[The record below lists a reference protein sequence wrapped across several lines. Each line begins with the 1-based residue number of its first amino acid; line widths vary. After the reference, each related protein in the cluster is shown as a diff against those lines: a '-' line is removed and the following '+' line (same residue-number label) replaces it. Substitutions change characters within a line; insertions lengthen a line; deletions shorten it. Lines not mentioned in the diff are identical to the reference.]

1 MSNQYTAAAGK
12 EPLQTLRARAQ
23 SVLRD
28 NDRGGYTVPSAR
40 LYPFQWN
47 WDAGVTA
54 LGWITFDEPRA
65 WQELEMLFR
74 GQWDNGLVPHI
85 VFHKEA
91 ATYFPGP
98 DQWGVPHVPPTSS
111 ISQPPLLATVVRLML
126 ERASDRALAEA
137 QARVLLPKLVAY
149 HRWWY
154 SERDPERT
162 GMVVSYH
169 PWESGMDNSP
179 AWDAPL
185 AAVPAATREYQRR
198 DTQLIDAA
206 QRPHK
211 AEYDRFLYLVDLFK
225 QLDFDGA
232 KIYAQSPYRVA
243 DFGLNAIL
251 QRATLDLV
259 ELCGQYGHAD
269 WADELRAHAE
279 RAKPAL
285 RACWSEELQQYISRD
300 TLTDTPLKLQAHS
313 GFLAWYAR
321 LEDAANSAKL
331 QATLTDWLAKS
342 QHGIASTHPEAAQF
356 EPQRYWRGPIW
367 PHVNWL
373 IAEGCA
379 HYGMNALHDQVRAG
393 TLDLLSEA
401 GLYEYFDPRTG
412 AGYGGDNF
420 SWTAAIVLYW
430 LLDGKAG

>member
-1 MSNQYTAAAGK
+1 MTIEHSAPASIAS
-12 EPLQTLRARAQ
+12 LRERAQ

-65 WQELEMLFR
+65 WQELEMLFK
-74 GQWDNGLVPHI
+74 GQWENGLVPHI
-85 VFHKEA
+85 VFHKVA

-98 DQWGVPHVPPTSS
+98 DQWGVERTPATSS
-111 ISQPPLLATVVRLML
+111 ISQPPLLATMVSKMV
-126 ERASDRALAEA
+126 ERARDKVLAEA
-137 QARVLLPKLVAY
+137 SVRALLPKLVAY

-154 SERDPERT
+154 RERDPGQS

-169 PWESGMDNSP
+169 PWESGLDNSP

-185 AAVPAATREYQRR
+185 AAVPPVSRSYERR
-198 DTQLIDAA
+198 DTQLVNAA

-225 QLDFDGA
+225 ELEFDGA
-232 KIYAQSPYRVA
+232 KIYQQSPYRVA

-259 ELCGQYGHAD
+259 ALCEAHGHGD
-269 WADELRAHAE
+269 WAAELRVHAE
-279 RAKPAL
+279 RGRDAL
-285 RACWSEELQQYISRD
+285 RACWSDALNQYVSRD
-300 TLTDTPLKLQAHS
+300 TLTGATLEERVHNT
-313 GFLAWYAR
+313 FLAWYAR
-321 LEDAANSAKL
+321 LDDAQHSAKL
-331 QATLTDWLAKS
+331 QATLTEWLEKS
-342 QHGIASTHPEAAQF
+342 RFGITSTHPDSPKF

-367 PHVNWL
+367 PHMNWL

-379 HYGMNALHDQVRAG
+379 HYGMSALYEQIRST
-393 TLDLLSEA
+393 TLALLRQT
-401 GLYEYFDPRTG
+401 GLYEYFDPATG
-412 AGYGGDNF
+412 EGYGGDNF

-430 LLDGKAG
+430 LEDAVESKS

>member
-1 MSNQYTAAAGK
+1 MHTITNDHPVPATPAS
-12 EPLQTLRARAQ
+12 LRARAQ
-23 SVLRD
+23 RVLRE
-28 NDRGGYTVPSAR
+28 NDRGGYTVPSSK

-65 WQELEMLFR
+65 WQELDMLLR

-85 VFHKEA
+85 VFHQDA

-98 DQWGVPHVPPTSS
+98 DQWGVAHVPPTSS
-111 ISQPPLLATVVRLML
+111 ISQPPLLATVVRMMHA
-126 ERASDRALAEA
+126 RAADRELAEA
-137 QARVLLPKLVAY
+137 RTRALLPKLMAY

-154 SERDPERT
+154 RDRDPEQT
-162 GMVVSYH
+162 GLVVSYH

-185 AAVPAATREYQRR
+185 AAVPPVTRDYQRR
-198 DTQLIDAA
+198 DTELVNAA

-225 QLDFDGA
+225 SLDFDAGD
-232 KIYAQSPYRVA
+232 IYRQSPFRVA

-251 QRATLDLV
+251 QRATLDLAA
-259 ELCGQYGHAD
+259 LCRQFGHAD
-269 WADELRAHAE
+269 WAAELDAYASRAA
-279 RAKPAL
+279 PAL
-285 RACWSEELQQYISRD
+285 RACWSDELNQYLSRD
-300 TLTDTPLKLQAHS
+300 TLTGKALALQVHS

-321 LEDAANSAKL
+321 LDDPAHSAKL
-331 QATLTDWLAKS
+331 QAGLADWLAKAAY
-342 QHGIASTHPEAAQF
+342 GVASTHPQAAQF
-356 EPQRYWRGPIW
+356 EAQRYWRGPVW

-379 HYGMNALHDQVRAG
+379 HYGLHALHDQIREN
-393 TLDLLSEA
+393 TQRLLSNG
-401 GLYEYFDPRTG
+401 GLFEYFDPHTG
-412 AGYGGDNF
+412 QGYGGDNF

-430 LLDGKAG
+430 LQGAPT